1 MEAKLSGVLFG
12 CVAIAWGAITL
23 TAPAVA
29 LEPGAAVDELARLE
43 DAFAADRSD
52 PVLAR
57 VLADHYLAL
66 QKPRLAVA
74 TLSAAAP
81 AVRDDPAVL
90 HRLARAYEET
100 GRMDDALA
108 TARLAVARC
117 ARAIG
122 TADSSEATPTPAHGC
137 TEGTY
142 AALDM
147 HRAALAHMTRWGV
160 TDVET
165 DGRARRAYLMA
176 VRSARIV
183 SAHAE

>member
-12 CVAIAWGAITL
+12 CVAIAWSAITL
-23 TAPAVA
+23 TEPAVA
-29 LEPGAAVDELARLE
+29 LEPDATMELARLE
-43 DAFAADRSD
+43 DGFAADRAD
-52 PVLAR
+52 PALAR
-57 VLADHYLAL
+57 ALADHYLAL
-66 QKPRLAVA
+66 HQPQLAVA
-74 TLSAAAP
+74 ALSAAAP
-81 AVRDDPAVL
+81 AVHDDPAIL

-100 GRMDDALA
+100 GRMHDALA

-122 TADSSEATPTPAHGC
+122 MAEASELTPTPAHGC

-147 HRAALAHMTRWGV
+147 HATALGHMSRWGV

-165 DGRARRAYLMA
+165 DGRARRAYVMA

-183 SAHAE
+183 SARAE